1 MSMIQVEHL
10 SFCYDRGI
18 EPVFED
24 VSFVVD
30 TDWKLGL
37 TGRNG
42 RVKTTLLK
50 LLAGEYEYGG
60 SIRASVEMEYFPFS
74 VQHMQANVIEVIE
87 EADPSYELWKVCR
100 ELTCLDMDPEILYRP
115 FDTLSG
121 GEQTRVMLAALFAR
135 ENAFLLID
143 EPTNHL
149 DMEARESLMRYL
161 RGKKG
166 FILVSHDRYFLDGC
180 VDHILAINR
189 RDMEVVRGDFTTW
202 EAEKAKKDAF
212 ELGENERLKKDIRR
226 LEAAAARTER
236 WSAAVE
242 KTKKGAGAG
251 GLKPDRGFVGHR
263 AAKMMK
269 RSKNIESRMQSA
281 AEEKRRLLKNVETAE
296 ELKIC
301 PLIHHKRRLVQM
313 EDVALSYGE
322 RTVLEKW
329 SMHIDQGERVLLA
342 GGNGSGKS
350 TVLRAILEAASG
362 EDTCLAGGRIDLA
375 PGLVLSYVP
384 QDPGGLSGN
393 LRDLARERGMDLT
406 LFMALLRKMDFSR
419 TQFEKPMEDYSLGQ
433 KKKVLLAAS
442 LSQQAHLYIWDEP
455 MNYIDIF
462 SRGQIAGLIQ
472 KYSPTMLLVEHDRA
486 FAESVSTRRIYLS
499 SRSSD

>member
-10 SFCYDRGI
+10 TFCYDGGI

-24 VSFVVD
+24 VSFVID

-42 RVKTTLLK
+42 RGKTTLLK
-50 LLAGEYEYGG
+50 LLAGEYEYSG
-60 SIRASVEMEYFPFS
+60 SIRASVEMDCFPFPVGNMS
-74 VQHMQANVIEVIE
+74 ANVIDVIE

-100 ELTCLDMDPEILYRP
+100 ELTCLDMAPEILYRP
-115 FDTLSG
+115 FTTLSG

-149 DMEARESLMRYL
+149 DMEARERLMGYL
-161 RGKKG
+161 QGKKG

-189 RDMEVVRGDFTTW
+189 RNMEVVRGNFTTW
-202 EAEKAKKDAF
+202 QEEKAKKDAF

-226 LEAAAARTER
+226 LEAAPARTES
-236 WSAAVE
+236 WSETVE
-242 KTKKGAGAG
+242 KTKKGVRIG
-251 GLKPDRGFVGHR
+251 GLRPDRGAIGHK
-263 AAKMMK
+263 AAKLMK
-269 RSKNIESRMQSA
+269 RSKNMESRMRTA
-281 AEEKRRLLKNVETAE
+281 AEEKRKLLKNVETAE

-301 PLIHHKRRLVQM
+301 PLVHHKKRLVQL
-313 EDVALSYGE
+313 EDVTLSYGV
-322 RTVLEKW
+322 RAVLEGW
-329 SMHIDQGERVLLA
+329 SMHIDRGERVLLA

-350 TVLRAILEAASG
+350 TVIRAILSAASG
-362 EDTCLAGGRIDLA
+362 EDACLAGGRIDLA

-393 LRDLARERGMDLT
+393 LRDFARERGLDLT

-419 TQFEKPMEDYSLGQ
+419 LQFEKPMEDYSLGQ

-442 LSQQAHLYIWDEP
+442 LSRQAHLYIWDEP

-462 SRGQIAGLIQ
+462 SRDQIAGLIQ

-486 FAESVSTRRIYLS
+486 FAEEVSTRRIRLS

>member
-10 SFCYDRGI
+10 TFCYDGGI

-24 VSFVVD
+24 VSFVID

-42 RVKTTLLK
+42 RGKTTLLK
-50 LLAGEYEYGG
+50 LLAGEYKYSG
-60 SIRASVEMEYFPFS
+60 SIRASVEMDCFPFPVGNMS
-74 VQHMQANVIEVIE
+74 ANVIDVIE

-149 DMEARESLMRYL
+149 DMEARESLMKYL

-189 RDMEVVRGDFTTW
+189 RNMEVVRGDFTTW

-269 RSKNIESRMQSA
+269 RSKNIESRMRSA
-281 AEEKRRLLKNVETAE
+281 AEEKRKLLKNVETAE

-301 PLIHHKRRLVQM
+301 PLIHHKKRLVQM
-313 EDVALSYGE
+313 EDVTLSYGE
-322 RTVLEKW
+322 RTVLEEW

-342 GGNGSGKS
+342 GAQRLREIQVLKAVLTSWMDSEEAGRIQAVLPGSRS
-350 TVLRAILEAASG
+350 TCV
-362 EDTCLAGGRIDLA
+362 TGGRIDLA

-393 LRDLARERGMDLT
+393 LRDLARERGLALT

-419 TQFEKPMEDYSLGQ
+419 LQFEKPMEDYSLGQ

-442 LSQQAHLYIWDEP
+442 LS
-455 MNYIDIF
+455 
-462 SRGQIAGLIQ
+462 RAG
-472 KYSPTMLLVEHDRA
+472 S
-486 FAESVSTRRIYLS
+486 SVYLG
-499 SRSSD
+499 

>member
-10 SFCYDRGI
+10 TFCYDGGI

-24 VSFVVD
+24 VSFVID

-42 RVKTTLLK
+42 RGKTTLLK
-50 LLAGEYEYGG
+50 LLAGEYEYSG
-60 SIRASVEMEYFPFS
+60 SIRASVEMDCFPFPVGNMS
-74 VQHMQANVIEVIE
+74 ANVIDVIE

-100 ELTCLDMDPEILYRP
+100 ELTCLDMAPEILYRP
-115 FDTLSG
+115 FTTLSG

-149 DMEARESLMRYL
+149 DMEARERLMGYL
-161 RGKKG
+161 QGKKG

-189 RDMEVVRGDFTTW
+189 RNMEVVRGNFTTW

-226 LEAAAARTER
+226 LEAAAARTES
-236 WSAAVE
+236 WSETVE
-242 KTKKGAGAG
+242 KTKKGVRIG
-251 GLKPDRGFVGHR
+251 GLRPDRGAIGHK
-263 AAKMMK
+263 AAKLMK
-269 RSKNIESRMQSA
+269 RSKNMESRMRTA
-281 AEEKRRLLKNVETAE
+281 AEEKRKLLKNVETAE

-301 PLIHHKRRLVQM
+301 PLVHHKKRLVQL
-313 EDVALSYGE
+313 EDVTLSYGV
-322 RTVLEKW
+322 RAVLEGW
-329 SMHIDQGERVLLA
+329 SMNIDRGERVLLA

-350 TVLRAILEAASG
+350 TVIRAILSAASG
-362 EDTCLAGGRIDLA
+362 EDACLAGGRIDLA

-393 LRDLARERGMDLT
+393 LRDFARERGLDLT

-419 TQFEKPMEDYSLGQ
+419 LQFEKPMEDYSLGQ

-442 LSQQAHLYIWDEP
+442 LSRQAHLYIWDEP

-462 SRGQIAGLIQ
+462 SRDQIAGLIQ

-486 FAESVSTRRIYLS
+486 FAEEVSTRRIRLS

>member
-10 SFCYDRGI
+10 TFCYDGGI

-24 VSFVVD
+24 VSFVID

-42 RVKTTLLK
+42 RGKTTLLK
-50 LLAGEYEYGG
+50 LLAGEYEYSG
-60 SIRASVEMEYFPFS
+60 SIRASVEMDCFPFPVGNMS
-74 VQHMQANVIEVIE
+74 ANVIDVIE

-100 ELTCLDMDPEILYRP
+100 ELTCLDMAPEILYRP
-115 FDTLSG
+115 FTTLSG

-149 DMEARESLMRYL
+149 DMEARERLMGYL
-161 RGKKG
+161 QGKKG

-189 RDMEVVRGDFTTW
+189 RNMEVVRGNFTTW

-226 LEAAAARTER
+226 LEAAAARTES
-236 WSAAVE
+236 WSETVE
-242 KTKKGAGAG
+242 KTKKGVRIG
-251 GLKPDRGFVGHR
+251 GLRPDRGAIGHK
-263 AAKMMK
+263 AAKLMK
-269 RSKNIESRMQSA
+269 RSKNMESRMRTA
-281 AEEKRRLLKNVETAE
+281 AEEKRKLLKNVETAE

-301 PLIHHKRRLVQM
+301 PLVHHKKRLVQL
-313 EDVALSYGE
+313 EDVTLSYGV
-322 RTVLEKW
+322 RAVLEGW
-329 SMHIDQGERVLLA
+329 SMHIDRGERVLLA

-350 TVLRAILEAASG
+350 TVIRAILSAASG
-362 EDTCLAGGRIDLA
+362 EDACLAGGRIDLA

-393 LRDLARERGMDLT
+393 LRDFARERGLDLT

-419 TQFEKPMEDYSLGQ
+419 LQFEKPMEDYSLGQ

-442 LSQQAHLYIWDEP
+442 LSRQAHLYIWDEP

-462 SRGQIAGLIQ
+462 SRDQIAGLIQ

-486 FAESVSTRRIYLS
+486 FAEEVSTRRIRLS

>member
-10 SFCYDRGI
+10 TFCYDGGI

-24 VSFVVD
+24 VSFVID

-42 RVKTTLLK
+42 RGKTTLLK
-50 LLAGEYEYGG
+50 LLAGEYKYSG
-60 SIRASVEMEYFPFS
+60 SIRASVEMDCFPFPVGNMS
-74 VQHMQANVIEVIE
+74 ANVIDVIE

-149 DMEARESLMRYL
+149 DMEARERLMGYL
-161 RGKKG
+161 QGKKG

-189 RDMEVVRGDFTTW
+189 RNMEVVRGNFTTW
-202 EAEKAKKDAF
+202 QEEKAKKDAF

-226 LEAAAARTER
+226 LEAAAARTES
-236 WSAAVE
+236 WSETVE
-242 KTKKGAGAG
+242 KTKKGVRIG
-251 GLKPDRGFVGHR
+251 GLKPDRGAIGHK
-263 AAKMMK
+263 AAKLMK
-269 RSKNIESRMQSA
+269 RSKNMESRMRTA
-281 AEEKRRLLKNVETAE
+281 AEEKRKLLKNVETAE

-301 PLIHHKRRLVQM
+301 PLVHHKKRLVQL
-313 EDVALSYGE
+313 EDVTLSYGV
-322 RTVLEKW
+322 RAVLEGW
-329 SMHIDQGERVLLA
+329 SMHIDRGERVLLA

-350 TVLRAILEAASG
+350 TVIRAILSAASG
-362 EDTCLAGGRIDLA
+362 EDACLAGGRIDLA

-393 LRDLARERGMDLT
+393 LRDFARERGLDLT

-419 TQFEKPMEDYSLGQ
+419 LQFEKPMEDYSLGQ

-442 LSQQAHLYIWDEP
+442 LSRQAHLYIWDEP

-462 SRGQIAGLIQ
+462 SRDQIAGLIQ

-486 FAESVSTRRIYLS
+486 FAEEVSTRRIRLS

>member
-10 SFCYDRGI
+10 TFCYDGGI

-24 VSFVVD
+24 VSFVID

-42 RVKTTLLK
+42 RGKTTLLK
-50 LLAGEYEYGG
+50 LLAGEYEYSG
-60 SIRASVEMEYFPFS
+60 SIRASVEMDCFPFPVGNMS
-74 VQHMQANVIEVIE
+74 ANVIDVIE

-115 FDTLSG
+115 FTTLSG

-149 DMEARESLMRYL
+149 DMEARERLMGYL
-161 RGKKG
+161 QGKKG

-189 RDMEVVRGDFTTW
+189 RNMEVVRGNFTTW
-202 EAEKAKKDAF
+202 QEEKAKKDAF

-226 LEAAAARTER
+226 LEAAAARTES
-236 WSAAVE
+236 WSETVE
-242 KTKKGAGAG
+242 KTKKGVRIG
-251 GLKPDRGFVGHR
+251 GLRPDRGAIGHK
-263 AAKMMK
+263 AAKLMK
-269 RSKNIESRMQSA
+269 RSKNMESRMRTA
-281 AEEKRRLLKNVETAE
+281 AEEKRKLLKNVETAE

-301 PLIHHKRRLVQM
+301 PLVHHKKRLVQL
-313 EDVALSYGE
+313 EDVTLSYGV
-322 RTVLEKW
+322 RAVLEGW
-329 SMHIDQGERVLLA
+329 SMHIDRGERVLLA

-350 TVLRAILEAASG
+350 TVIRAILSAASG
-362 EDTCLAGGRIDLA
+362 EDACLAGGRIDLA

-393 LRDLARERGMDLT
+393 LRDFARERGLDLT

-419 TQFEKPMEDYSLGQ
+419 LQFEKPMEDYSLGQ

-442 LSQQAHLYIWDEP
+442 LSRQAHLYIWDEP

-462 SRGQIAGLIQ
+462 SRDQIAGLIQ

-486 FAESVSTRRIYLS
+486 FAEEVSTRRIRLS

>member
-1 MSMIQVEHL
+1 MSMIRVEHL
-10 SFCYDRGI
+10 TFCYDGGI

-24 VSFVVD
+24 VSFVID

-42 RVKTTLLK
+42 RGKTTLLK
-50 LLAGEYEYGG
+50 LLAGEYEYSG
-60 SIRASVEMEYFPFS
+60 SIRASVEMDCFPFPVGNMS
-74 VQHMQANVIEVIE
+74 ANVIDVIE
-87 EADPSYELWKVCR
+87 EADPSCELWKVCR
-100 ELTCLDMDPEILYRP
+100 ELTCLDMDPVILYRP
-115 FDTLSG
+115 FTTLSG

-149 DMEARESLMRYL
+149 DMEARERLMGYL

-189 RDMEVVRGDFTTW
+189 RNMEVVRGNFTTW
-202 EAEKAKKDAF
+202 QEEKAKKDAF

-226 LEAAAARTER
+226 LEAAAARTES
-236 WSAAVE
+236 WSEAVE
-242 KTKKGAGAG
+242 KTKKGVRIG
-251 GLKPDRGFVGHR
+251 GLRPDRGAIGHK
-263 AAKMMK
+263 AAKLMK
-269 RSKNIESRMQSA
+269 RSKNMESRMRTA
-281 AEEKRRLLKNVETAE
+281 AEEKRKLLKNVETAE

-301 PLIHHKRRLVQM
+301 PLVHHKKRLVQL
-313 EDVALSYGE
+313 EDVTLSYGV
-322 RTVLEKW
+322 RAVLEGW

-350 TVLRAILEAASG
+350 TVIRAILSAASG
-362 EDTCLAGGRIDLA
+362 EDACLAGGRIDLA

-393 LRDLARERGMDLT
+393 LRDFARERGLDLT

-419 TQFEKPMEDYSLGQ
+419 LQFEKPMEDYSLGQ

-442 LSQQAHLYIWDEP
+442 LSRQAHLYIWDEP

-462 SRGQIAGLIQ
+462 SRDQIAGLIQ

-486 FAESVSTRRIYLS
+486 FAEGVSTRQIHLS

>member
-10 SFCYDRGI
+10 TFCYDGGI

-24 VSFVVD
+24 VSFVID

-42 RVKTTLLK
+42 RGKTTLLK
-50 LLAGEYEYGG
+50 LLAGEYEYSG
-60 SIRASVEMEYFPFS
+60 SIRASVEMDCFPFPVGNMS
-74 VQHMQANVIEVIE
+74 ANVIDVIE

-100 ELTCLDMDPEILYRP
+100 ELTCLDMAPEILYRP
-115 FDTLSG
+115 FTTLSG

-149 DMEARESLMRYL
+149 DMEARERLMGYL
-161 RGKKG
+161 QGKKG

-189 RDMEVVRGDFTTW
+189 RNMEVVRGNFTTW
-202 EAEKAKKDAF
+202 QEEKAKKDAF

-226 LEAAAARTER
+226 LEAAAARTES
-236 WSAAVE
+236 WSETVE
-242 KTKKGAGAG
+242 KTKKGVRIG
-251 GLKPDRGFVGHR
+251 GLRPDRGAIGHK
-263 AAKMMK
+263 AAKLMK
-269 RSKNIESRMQSA
+269 RSKNMESRMRTA
-281 AEEKRRLLKNVETAE
+281 AEEKRKLLKNVETAE

-301 PLIHHKRRLVQM
+301 PLVHHKKRLVQL
-313 EDVALSYGE
+313 EDVTLSYGV
-322 RTVLEKW
+322 RAVLEGW

-350 TVLRAILEAASG
+350 TVIRAILSAASG
-362 EDTCLAGGRIDLA
+362 EDACLAGGRIDLA

-393 LRDLARERGMDLT
+393 LRDFARERGLDLT

-419 TQFEKPMEDYSLGQ
+419 LQFEKPMEDYSLGQ

-442 LSQQAHLYIWDEP
+442 LSRQAHLYIWDEP

-462 SRGQIAGLIQ
+462 SRDQIAGLIQ

-486 FAESVSTRRIYLS
+486 FAEEVSTRRIRLS

>member
-10 SFCYDRGI
+10 TFCYDGGI

-24 VSFVVD
+24 VSFVID

-42 RVKTTLLK
+42 RGKTTLLK
-50 LLAGEYEYGG
+50 LLAGEYEYSG
-60 SIRASVEMEYFPFS
+60 SIRASVEMDCFPFPVGNMS
-74 VQHMQANVIEVIE
+74 ANVIDVIE
-87 EADPSYELWKVCR
+87 EADPSCELWKVCR

-115 FDTLSG
+115 FTTLSG

-149 DMEARESLMRYL
+149 DMEARERLMGYL

-189 RDMEVVRGDFTTW
+189 RNMEVVRGNFTTW
-202 EAEKAKKDAF
+202 QEEKAKKDAF

-226 LEAAAARTER
+226 LEAAAARTES
-236 WSAAVE
+236 WSEAVE
-242 KTKKGAGAG
+242 KTKKGVRIG
-251 GLKPDRGFVGHR
+251 GLRPDRGAIGHK
-263 AAKMMK
+263 AAKLMK
-269 RSKNIESRMQSA
+269 RSKNMESRMRTA
-281 AEEKRRLLKNVETAE
+281 AEEKRKLLKNVETAE

-301 PLIHHKRRLVQM
+301 PLVHHKKRLVQL
-313 EDVALSYGE
+313 EDVTLSYGV
-322 RTVLEKW
+322 RAVLEGW

-342 GGNGSGKS
+342 GRNGSGKS
-350 TVLRAILEAASG
+350 TVIRAILSAASG
-362 EDTCLAGGRIDLA
+362 EDACLASGRIDLA

-393 LRDLARERGMDLT
+393 LRDFARERGLDLT
-406 LFMALLRKMDFSR
+406 LFMALLRKLDFSR
-419 TQFEKPMEDYSLGQ
+419 LQFEKPMEDYSLGQ

-442 LSQQAHLYIWDEP
+442 LSRQAHLYIWDEP

-462 SRGQIAGLIQ
+462 SRDQIAGLIQ

-486 FAESVSTRRIYLS
+486 FAEGVSTRRIRLS

>member
-10 SFCYDRGI
+10 TFCYDGGI

-24 VSFVVD
+24 VSFVID

-42 RVKTTLLK
+42 RGKTTLLK
-50 LLAGEYEYGG
+50 LLAGEYEYSG
-60 SIRASVEMEYFPFS
+60 SIRASVEMDCFPFPVGNMS
-74 VQHMQANVIEVIE
+74 ANVIDVIE
-87 EADPSYELWKVCR
+87 EADPSCELWKVCR

-115 FDTLSG
+115 FTTLSG

-149 DMEARESLMRYL
+149 DMEARERLMGYL

-189 RDMEVVRGDFTTW
+189 RNMEVVRGNFTTW
-202 EAEKAKKDAF
+202 QEEKAKKDAF

-226 LEAAAARTER
+226 LEAAAARTES
-236 WSAAVE
+236 WSEAVE
-242 KTKKGAGAG
+242 KTKKGVRIG
-251 GLKPDRGFVGHR
+251 GLRPDRGAIGHK
-263 AAKMMK
+263 AAKLMK
-269 RSKNIESRMQSA
+269 HSKNMESRMRTA
-281 AEEKRRLLKNVETAE
+281 AEEKRKLLKNVETAE

-301 PLIHHKRRLVQM
+301 PLVHHKKRLVQL
-313 EDVALSYGE
+313 EDVTLSYGV
-322 RTVLEKW
+322 RAVLEGW

-350 TVLRAILEAASG
+350 TVIRAILSAASG
-362 EDTCLAGGRIDLA
+362 EDACLAGGRIDLA

-393 LRDLARERGMDLT
+393 LRDFARERGLDLT

-419 TQFEKPMEDYSLGQ
+419 LQFEKPMEDYSLGQ

-442 LSQQAHLYIWDEP
+442 LSRQAHLYIWDEP

-462 SRGQIAGLIQ
+462 SRDQIAGLIQ

-486 FAESVSTRRIYLS
+486 FAEGVSTRRIRLS

>member
-10 SFCYDRGI
+10 TFCYDGGI

-24 VSFVVD
+24 VSFVID
-30 TDWKLGL
+30 TDWKLGR

-42 RVKTTLLK
+42 RGKTTLLK
-50 LLAGEYEYGG
+50 LLAGEYEYSG
-60 SIRASVEMEYFPFS
+60 SIRASVEMDCFPFPVGNMS
-74 VQHMQANVIEVIE
+74 ANVIDVIE

-100 ELTCLDMDPEILYRP
+100 ELTCLDMAPEILYRP
-115 FDTLSG
+115 FTTLSG

-149 DMEARESLMRYL
+149 DMEARERLMGYL
-161 RGKKG
+161 QGKKG

-189 RDMEVVRGDFTTW
+189 RNMEVVRGNFTTW
-202 EAEKAKKDAF
+202 QEEKAKKDAF

-226 LEAAAARTER
+226 LEAAAARTES
-236 WSAAVE
+236 WSETVE
-242 KTKKGAGAG
+242 KTKKGVRIG
-251 GLKPDRGFVGHR
+251 GLRPDRGAIGHK
-263 AAKMMK
+263 AAKLMK
-269 RSKNIESRMQSA
+269 RSKNMESRMRTA
-281 AEEKRRLLKNVETAE
+281 AEEKRKLLKNVETAE

-301 PLIHHKRRLVQM
+301 PLVHHKKRLVQL
-313 EDVALSYGE
+313 EDVTLSYGV
-322 RTVLEKW
+322 RAVLEGW
-329 SMHIDQGERVLLA
+329 SMHIDRGERVLLA

-350 TVLRAILEAASG
+350 TVIRAILSAASG
-362 EDTCLAGGRIDLA
+362 EDACLAGGRIDLA

-393 LRDLARERGMDLT
+393 LRDFARERGLDLT

-419 TQFEKPMEDYSLGQ
+419 LQFEKPMEDYSLGQ

-442 LSQQAHLYIWDEP
+442 LSRQAHLYIWDEP

-462 SRGQIAGLIQ
+462 SRDQIAGLIQ

-486 FAESVSTRRIYLS
+486 FAEEVSTRRIRLS

>member
-10 SFCYDRGI
+10 TFCYDGGI

-24 VSFVVD
+24 VSFVID

-42 RVKTTLLK
+42 RGKTTLLK
-50 LLAGEYEYGG
+50 LLAGEYEYSG
-60 SIRASVEMEYFPFS
+60 SIRASVEMDCFPFPVGNMS
-74 VQHMQANVIEVIE
+74 ANVIDVIE

-100 ELTCLDMDPEILYRP
+100 ELTCLDMAPEILYRP
-115 FDTLSG
+115 FTTLSG

-149 DMEARESLMRYL
+149 DMEARERLMGYL
-161 RGKKG
+161 QGKKG

-189 RDMEVVRGDFTTW
+189 RNMEVVRGNFTTW
-202 EAEKAKKDAF
+202 QEEKAKKDAF

-226 LEAAAARTER
+226 LEAAAARTES
-236 WSAAVE
+236 WSETVE
-242 KTKKGAGAG
+242 KTKKGVRIG
-251 GLKPDRGFVGHR
+251 GLRPDRGAIGHK
-263 AAKMMK
+263 AAKLMK
-269 RSKNIESRMQSA
+269 RSKNMESRMRTA
-281 AEEKRRLLKNVETAE
+281 AEEKRKLLKNVETAE

-301 PLIHHKRRLVQM
+301 PLVHHKKRLVQL
-313 EDVALSYGE
+313 EDVTLSYGV
-322 RTVLEKW
+322 RAVLEGW
-329 SMHIDQGERVLLA
+329 SMHIDRGERVLLA

-350 TVLRAILEAASG
+350 TVIRAILSAASG
-362 EDTCLAGGRIDLA
+362 EDACLAGGRIDLA

-393 LRDLARERGMDLT
+393 LRDFARERGLDLT

-419 TQFEKPMEDYSLGQ
+419 LQFEKPMEDYSLGQ

-442 LSQQAHLYIWDEP
+442 LSRQAHLYIWDEP

-462 SRGQIAGLIQ
+462 SRDQIAGLIQ

-486 FAESVSTRRIYLS
+486 FAEEVSTRRIRLS

>member
-10 SFCYDRGI
+10 TFCYDGGI

-24 VSFVVD
+24 VSFVID

-42 RVKTTLLK
+42 RGKTTLLK
-50 LLAGEYEYGG
+50 LLAGEYEYSG
-60 SIRASVEMEYFPFS
+60 SIRASVEMDCFPFPVGNMS
-74 VQHMQANVIEVIE
+74 ANVIDVIE

-100 ELTCLDMDPEILYRP
+100 ELTCLDMAPEILYRP
-115 FDTLSG
+115 FTTLSG

-149 DMEARESLMRYL
+149 DMEARERLMGYL
-161 RGKKG
+161 QGKKG

-189 RDMEVVRGDFTTW
+189 RNMEVVRGNFTTW
-202 EAEKAKKDAF
+202 QEEKAKKDAF

-226 LEAAAARTER
+226 LEAAAARTES
-236 WSAAVE
+236 WSETVE
-242 KTKKGAGAG
+242 KTKKGVRIG
-251 GLKPDRGFVGHR
+251 GLKPDRGAIGHK
-263 AAKMMK
+263 AAKLMK
-269 RSKNIESRMQSA
+269 RSKNMESRMRTA
-281 AEEKRRLLKNVETAE
+281 AEEKRKLLKNVETVE

-301 PLIHHKRRLVQM
+301 PLVHHKKRLVQL
-313 EDVALSYGE
+313 EDVTLSYGV
-322 RTVLEKW
+322 RAVLEGW
-329 SMHIDQGERVLLA
+329 SMHIDRGERVLLA

-350 TVLRAILEAASG
+350 TVIRAILSAASG
-362 EDTCLAGGRIDLA
+362 EDACLAGGRIDLA

-384 QDPGGLSGN
+384 RDPGGLSGN
-393 LRDLARERGMDLT
+393 LRDFARERGLDLT

-419 TQFEKPMEDYSLGQ
+419 LQFEKPMEDYSLGQ

-442 LSQQAHLYIWDEP
+442 LSRQAHLYIWDEP

-462 SRGQIAGLIQ
+462 SRDQIAGLIQ

-486 FAESVSTRRIYLS
+486 FAEEVSTRRIRLS